1 MTREVEE
8 AKFTVENIVYIF
20 IRIYLTDTMSKR
32 ETRDPYAT
40 VCLSRLTKVLD
51 LDVLEVF
58 QSLEDSGFVLSNLA
72 VEAKFKPH
80 RSFLAKSSEKLNK
93 IINRKGKWMTIHLY
107 YNKSAVPRA
116 VDFPQIFKKK
126 FPQRRC
132 SKMQKIDRE
141 LLRSTF

>member
-1 MTREVEE
+1 
-8 AKFTVENIVYIF
+8 
-20 IRIYLTDTMSKR
+20 MSKR

-40 VCLSRLTKVLD
+40 VCLSRLTRVLD

-116 VDFPQIFKKK
+116 VDFPQILKKNSLNVAVAK
-126 FPQRRC
+126 CRKSIGNF
-132 SKMQKIDRE
+132 
-141 LLRSTF
+141 